1 MVIPNFSTFISESLS
16 IENSHYLDRVDQ
28 RISNLKL
35 LTIISDSGEKIRVP
49 NELLKD
55 IETFFRRVISDLTK
69 PPSSKI
75 FKELTI
81 DSNSFGLIRVCN
93 PKIIL
98 PDGKSAF
105 PIFQVYERDDDTNKE
120 VLRNGTYFWISTIG
134 SIAKTIKLFNE
145 SGESEESINKLIMIS
160 ATHFINKRQDELARL
175 EKVSN
180 INRKSIESISNNHT
194 IILDPPGISNI
205 TLNLKSP
212 HSIEE
217 QAEKYI
223 ESFSKK
229 ERSAHISIDKEV
241 DITGVIKTMSII
253 PGKTWIVEWND
264 KFSTWG
270 ALPILDSKL
279 IKGAKDNQIQVKV
292 GYKWVHWLPEPRF
305 NPPVPSNIRTIKLGD
320 TISLSKKTTNGSWV
334 INTGKIENISIN
346 KSTSTY
352 PYIGVDEWDEV
363 ESIPKKE
370 AKNIFKLPSTITE
383 SFIPNFINWIKN
395 YL

>member
-1 MVIPNFSTFISESLS
+1 MIPNFSTFISESLS

-28 RISNLKL
+28 RISNLRL

-55 IETFFRRVISDLTK
+55 IEVFFRRVISNLTT
-69 PPSSKI
+69 PSTSKI

-81 DSNSFGLIRVCN
+81 DSNSFGLIRVCK

-98 PDGKSAF
+98 PDGVSAF
-105 PIFQVYERDDDTNKE
+105 PIFQVYERDDDTDKE

-134 SIAKTIKLFNE
+134 SVAKTIKLFND
-145 SGESEESINKLIMIS
+145 SGESSKSIDKLIEIS
-160 ATHFINKRQDELARL
+160 ANHFINKRQDELARL
-175 EKVSN
+175 EKV
-180 INRKSIESISNNHT
+180 IGIDRKSVESIANNHT
-194 IILDPPGISNI
+194 VILDPPGISNI

-212 HSIEE
+212 LSIEE

-223 ESFSKK
+223 SAFSKK

-241 DITGVIKTMSII
+241 DVTGVIKTMSII

-305 NPPVPSNIRTIKLGD
+305 NPPIPSNIRTIKLED

-352 PYIGVDEWDEV
+352 PYIGVDEWDET

-383 SFIPNFINWIKN
+383 SFIPNFINWIKT